1 MMMEG
6 LLNAFGWAAWG
17 PVLVVALPTAIVGLM
32 VRAAARRRVESL
44 AMTTGA
50 RRRVADVRAG
60 LVTLDGVWRNVR
72 GAKDGLIEDPSGA
85 AVLVTREE
93 GADAIVDG
101 TPVLV
106 VGCAGPPGES
116 DGDDPRGSG
125 YRGHARL
132 PRVVACG
139 VGHFVS
145 TDPSLLER
153 EERRARRRATVG
165 AALFGAAVSIAAMAA
180 MVAWRA
186 TQ

>member
-1 MMMEG
+1 MEG

-17 PVLVVALPTAIVGLM
+17 PVLVVALPAAVVGLM
-32 VRAAARRRVESL
+32 VRASARRRVEAIAL
-44 AMTTGA
+44 TTAA

-60 LVTLDGVWRNVR
+60 LVTVEGTWRAPR
-72 GAKDGLIEDPSGA
+72 GGGDGLVEDESGA
-85 AVLVTREE
+85 AVLVTR
-93 GADAIVDG
+93 DASAEAIADG

-106 VGCAGPPGES
+106 VGCAGPDDSG
-116 DGDDPRGSG
+116 GDDPRGSG

-145 TDPSLLER
+145 TDPALLER
-153 EERRARRRATVG
+153 EERWARRRATVG
-165 AALFGAAVSIAAMAA
+165 AALFAAAVGIAAMAA

-186 TQ
+186 TD

>member
-1 MMMEG
+1 MEG

-17 PVLVVALPTAIVGLM
+17 PVLVVALPAAVVGLM
-32 VRAAARRRVESL
+32 VRASARRRVEAL
-44 AMTTGA
+44 ALTTAA

-60 LVTLDGVWRNVR
+60 LVTVEGTWRAPR
-72 GAKDGLIEDPSGA
+72 GGGDGLVEDASGA
-85 AVLVTREE
+85 ALLVTRDES
-93 GADAIVDG
+93 ADAIADG

-106 VGCAGPPGES
+106 VGCAGAE
-116 DGDDPRGSG
+116 GDDPRGSG

-145 TDPSLLER
+145 TDPSLLARQER
-153 EERRARRRATVG
+153 AARRRATVG
-165 AALFGAAVSIAAMAA
+165 AALFAAAIGIAAMAA

-186 TQ
+186 TD

>member
-17 PVLVVALPTAIVGLM
+17 PVVVVALPTAILGLM
-32 VRAAARRRVESL
+32 VRAAARRRVESIAL
-44 AMTTGA
+44 TTQA

-60 LVTLDGVWRNVR
+60 LVTLDGMWRNVR
-72 GAKDGLIEDPSGA
+72 GANDGLVEDDVGA
-85 AVLVTREE
+85 AVLVSREE

-106 VGCAGPPGES
+106 VGCAGA

-145 TDPSLLER
+145 TDPTLLER

-165 AALFGAAVSIAAMAA
+165 AALFAAAVSIAAMAA

>member
-1 MMMEG
+1 MEG

-17 PVLVVALPTAIVGLM
+17 PVLVVALPAAIVGLM

-44 AMTTGA
+44 GLATAA

-60 LVTLDGVWRNVR
+60 LVTVEGTWRAPR
-72 GAKDGLIEDPSGA
+72 GNGDGLVEDATGA
-85 AVLVTREE
+85 AVLVTRDEAAE
-93 GADAIVDG
+93 AIADG

-106 VGCAGPPGES
+106 VGCAGAE
-116 DGDDPRGSG
+116 GDDPRGSG

-145 TDPSLLER
+145 TDPTRLER
-153 EERRARRRATVG
+153 EERWARRRATVG
-165 AALFGAAVSIAAMAA
+165 AALFAAAVAMAAMAA

-186 TQ
+186 TD

>member
-1 MMMEG
+1 MEG

-17 PVLVVALPTAIVGLM
+17 PVLVVALPVAVVGLM
-32 VRAAARRRVESL
+32 VRAAARRRGESI
-44 AMTTGA
+44 AMTLAA

-60 LVTLDGVWRNVR
+60 LVTVEGTWRAPR
-72 GAKDGLIEDPSGA
+72 GGGDGLVEDESGA
-85 AVLVTREE
+85 AILVTRDES
-93 GADAIVDG
+93 ADAIADG

-106 VGCAGPPGES
+106 VGCAAAE
-116 DGDDPRGSG
+116 GDDPRGSG

-153 EERRARRRATVG
+153 EERWARRRATVG
-165 AALFGAAVSIAAMAA
+165 AALFAAAVAIAAMAA

-186 TQ
+186 TD

>member
-1 MMMEG
+1 MEG

-17 PVLVVALPTAIVGLM
+17 PVLVVALPAAVVGLM
-32 VRAAARRRVESL
+32 VRASARRRVESL
-44 AMTTGA
+44 ELATAA

-60 LVTLDGVWRNVR
+60 LVTVEGTWRAPRAADG
-72 GAKDGLIEDPSGA
+72 DGLVEDASGA
-85 AVLVTREE
+85 AVLVTREAGHDE
-93 GADAIVDG
+93 IADG

-106 VGCAGPPGES
+106 VGCAGA

-125 YRGHARL
+125 YRGYARL
-132 PRVVACG
+132 PRVVVGG

-153 EERRARRRATVG
+153 EERWARRRATVG
-165 AALFGAAVSIAAMAA
+165 AALFAAAVAIAAMAG

-186 TQ
+186 TG